1 MLYLGSC
8 PGGDINVI
16 IKWEFMK
23 GICVNKKQIEDQLK
37 ANKSIAYF
45 FRKISSQKKKKK
57 IKRCNTESA
66 HLAGTGW

>member
-1 MLYLGSC
+1 MDFNQAK
-8 PGGDINVI
+8 P
-16 IKWEFMK
+16 
-23 GICVNKKQIEDQLK
+23 ICVNRKQIEDQLK

-66 HLAGTGW
+66 HLAGTGQ